1 MSKIK
6 WAYTYSLIKGVMM
19 FQQLK
24 VTINVLKYEKKNVIL
39 FVIFS
44 NKNLLFSEKNCMI
57 FLNFFRC

>member
-24 VTINVLKYEKKNVIL
+24 VTINVLKYEKKCYFIR
-39 FVIFS
+39 
-44 NKNLLFSEKNCMI
+44 
-57 FLNFFRC
+57 NFFKQKFIIF